1 MAKDRNPNQIT
12 RVDGKNVF
20 FEVMNNCFSLGEGK
34 VQINFVEYDPNNN
47 NKQTKLIPIYMD
59 FQDFLI
65 IAQDVKSGRI
75 AKYQADHKNDQYP
88 YIIEEYTLMGGTSA
102 KKLKEKGQ
110 ERPDGKSLSRQFK
123 LVVGKKFIFQAEM
136 GVGHENEK
144 GLIVPDYKTN
154 TAEAVV
160 RVPMDA
166 KALKGMILLVEKH
179 IEAYISK
186 GYMNGN
192 YDYKKG
198 QNK

>member
-1 MAKDRNPNQIT
+1 MARNNPNQIT

-20 FEVMNNCFSLGEGK
+20 FEVLNNCFSLGEGK
-34 VQINFVEYDPNNN
+34 IQINFAEYDPNNG

-65 IAQDVKSGRI
+65 LAQDVKSGRI

-88 YIIEEYTLMGGTSA
+88 YVVDEYTLLGGTSA
-102 KKLKEKGQ
+102 QKLADKNKS
-110 ERPDGKSLSRQFK
+110 RTDGKSLSRQFK

-136 GVGHENEK
+136 GPGHENEK

-179 IEAYISK
+179 IVSFIAK
-186 GYMNGN
+186 GYINGE
-192 YDYKKG
+192 YDYKKA
-198 QNK
+198 Q